1 MRERRARSEEGKAPP
16 HASSQLATLSFRM
29 ASITEWSILAE
40 SAATELDLP
49 RNLGNRGL
57 DRVAGVV
64 QDYHRALD
72 DDGAGGFKRERDGLR
87 RRFFGHAE
95 I

>member
-1 MRERRARSEEGKAPP
+1 
-16 HASSQLATLSFRM
+16 M

-40 SAATELDLP
+40 PAPAQLDLTGD
-49 RNLGNRGL
+49 LGNRGF
-57 DRVAGVV
+57 DRVPGIV
-64 QDYHRALD
+64 QDHHRALD